1 LTAFVIYDNI
11 KKNNLQN
18 GVKMY
23 KRIVIDR
30 IENNVAVCEA
40 ETESGELKTIFIPFS
55 QIDGEI
61 NEGFELIKK
70 GENYIS
76 KRNEAKEEEMKRR
89 LNNLFE
95 RTKNRKGD
103 K

>member
-1 LTAFVIYDNI
+1 
-11 KKNNLQN
+11 
-18 GVKMY
+18 MY

-40 ETESGELKTIFIPFS
+40 ENESGELKTIFIPFS
-55 QIDGEI
+55 QIEGEI
-61 NEGFELIKK
+61 KEGFELVKN